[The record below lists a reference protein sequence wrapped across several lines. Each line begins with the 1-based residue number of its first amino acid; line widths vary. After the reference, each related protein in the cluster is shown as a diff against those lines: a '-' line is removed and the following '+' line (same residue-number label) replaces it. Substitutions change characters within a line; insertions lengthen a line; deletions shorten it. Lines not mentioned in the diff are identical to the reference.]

1 MERLHLR
8 NRSAGEQAADV
19 NQFVGLRLRENAL
32 QAARAGALLHD
43 EGYGEGAFELCGF
56 DAAQQFDK
64 RGGSETIADGSSG
77 HSFGGQVHQAA
88 IDYYGVENVHARL
101 AHFDCGSCADI
112 YVEIFEVR
120 RFRRIGSAGLQMHR
134 EARDNAVY
142 PLAGGGFDSHRL
154 RGVHFV
160 EDRRQ
165 AALWQALHA
174 QIAIGR
180 DFTDDEARLVYRSD
194 DEAMRRAASDGD
206 DHVAQ
211 IVRHRVELF
220 QARAN
225 LICQL
230 TLVPGD
236 GGRVDKVFQLV
247 LERSVSTFGYL

>member
-56 DAAQQFDK
+56 DAAQQYDK

-120 RFRRIGSAGLQMHR
+120 RFRWISSARLQMYGK
-134 EARDNAVY
+134 ARDNTVY
-142 PLAGGGFDSHRL
+142 PFAGGGFDSHRL

-174 QIAIGR
+174 QVAVR
-180 DFTDDEARLVYRSD
+180 RYFADDEAGLVNRSD
-194 DEAMRRAASDGD
+194 DEAMRRATADGG
-206 DHVAQ
+206 DHVAK
-211 IVRHRVELF
+211 IVRHRVQIF
-220 QARAN
+220 QAGAN
-225 LICQL
+225 RICQL
-230 TLVPGD
+230 
-236 GGRVDKVFQLV
+236 
-247 LERSVSTFGYL
+247 